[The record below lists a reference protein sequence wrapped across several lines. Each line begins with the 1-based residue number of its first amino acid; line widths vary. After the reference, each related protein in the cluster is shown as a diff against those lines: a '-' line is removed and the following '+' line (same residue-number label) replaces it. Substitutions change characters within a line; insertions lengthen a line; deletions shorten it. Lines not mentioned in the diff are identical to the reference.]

1 MRLRWR
7 IALTLVVTV
16 FAVVYTLPSIPQ
28 VRESP
33 VGQFLP
39 KEQVSLG
46 LDLRGG
52 IYLTL
57 GVGVDE
63 AIDNHLMQTIQTLR
77 SRAEEQGIYLSPPK
91 RVASNRVEFVLT
103 EGARKNEVDILLND
117 LADFVT
123 ESSAPMGENNER
135 VRYTI
140 SYNAATV
147 KRVSL
152 ETLDQVKLTIQ
163 NRIDQFGLTEPEIRV
178 QPQDNRIQV
187 QLPGMSDPA
196 RALEIISQT
205 AHLEFHIVRQDGN
218 EAEGIWLPDAGRTAA
233 DGARVLVDRN
243 VALTGEYIKDA
254 RVSYGQDNQPLV
266 ALTFTPQGGAALL
279 RVTGDNVGRQLAI
292 VLDGKVYSA
301 PVIREPVGA
310 DNRCTITGRFTPEE
324 AADLAL
330 VLRSGSL
337 PAKVSVL
344 EERSVGPSLGNE
356 SIHKGILSC
365 LVGGALVVLFM
376 IVYYGFSGLIADS
389 VLILNVLL
397 ITAGL
402 ACFGATLTLPG
413 IAGII
418 LTIGMAVDANVLIN
432 ERIREELRRGLTV
445 RAAIEEGYSR
455 ATLTIIDSHVTTI
468 MASIV
473 LYQFGTGPVRGFA
486 VTLGLGILASLF
498 TAVFVSHILFDI
510 WTSLKQRHSLSV

>member
-1 MRLRWR
+1 MRLSWR
-7 IALTLVVTV
+7 IIITLVVTV

-147 KRVSL
+147 KRISE
-152 ETLDQVKLTIQ
+152 ETLEQVKLTIQ

-418 LTIGMAVDANVLIN
+418 LTIGMAVDANVLIY
-432 ERIREELRRGLTV
+432 ERIREEIRLGLTPLAAV
-445 RAAIEEGYSR
+445 KAGFDRAAISI
-455 ATLTIIDSHVTTI
+455 TDSNLTTIIATVI
-468 MASIV
+468 
-473 LYQFGTGPVRGFA
+473 LYQFGTGPIRGFA
-486 VTLGLGILASLF
+486 VTLSLGIIASMF
-498 TAVFVSHILFDI
+498 TAIFVSRAIFEE
-510 WTSLKQRHSLSV
+510 WARHCGPKGISI

>member
-7 IALTLVVTV
+7 IFLTLVVTV

-28 VRESP
+28 VRESSL
-33 VGQFLP
+33 GQYLP

-46 LDLRGG
+46 LDLKGG

-57 GVGVDE
+57 GVGVED
-63 AIDNHLMQTIQTLR
+63 ALNNHLTQTVQGLR
-77 SRAEEQGIYLSPPK
+77 DHAEDKGIYLSPPK
-91 RVASNRVEFVLT
+91 HVGQGKVEFVLT
-103 EGARKNEVDILLND
+103 DASRKSDVDRLISERFDNL
-117 LADFVT
+117 
-123 ESSAPMGENNER
+123 SAASVPMGESNER
-135 VRYTI
+135 LRYTVNYTPTAVNHYSSEI
-140 SYNAATV
+140 LNQT
-147 KRVSL
+147 
-152 ETLDQVKLTIQ
+152 KLTIQ

-178 QPQDNRIQV
+178 QPQDSRIQI
-187 QLPGMSDPA
+187 QLPGMHDPA
-196 RALEIISQT
+196 RAIDIISQT
-205 AHLEFHIVRQDGN
+205 AHLEFRIVRQDGN
-218 EAEGIWLPDAGRTAA
+218 EAEGMWLPDVSR
-233 DGARVLVDRN
+233 GAVKDARILVERN
-243 VALTGEYIKDA
+243 VALTGEYIEDA
-254 RVSYGQDNQPLV
+254 RVSYGQNNEPLV
-266 ALTFTPQGGAALL
+266 ALTFTPQGGATLL
-279 RVTGDNVGRQLAI
+279 RVTTENTGQLLAI
-292 VLDGKVYSA
+292 VLDGKVYSS

-310 DNRCTITGRFTPEE
+310 DNRCTITGRFTAEE
-324 AADLAL
+324 ASDLAL
-330 VLRSGSL
+330 VLRAGSL
-337 PAKVSVL
+337 PAKVSIL

-356 SIHKGILSC
+356 SIHKGVLSC
-365 LVGGALVVLFM
+365 LVGGVLVVLFM
-376 IVYYGFSGLIADS
+376 LIYYGFSGLIADS
-389 VLILNVLL
+389 VLTLNILL
-397 ITAGL
+397 ITSGL
-402 ACFGATLTLPG
+402 ACFGGTLTLPG

-510 WTSLKQRHSLSV
+510 WTSIKQRHSLSV